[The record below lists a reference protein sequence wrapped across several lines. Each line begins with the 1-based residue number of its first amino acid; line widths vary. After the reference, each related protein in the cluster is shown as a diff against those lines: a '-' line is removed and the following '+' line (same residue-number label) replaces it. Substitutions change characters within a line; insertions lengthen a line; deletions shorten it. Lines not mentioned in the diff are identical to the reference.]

1 MSEIIFEI
9 ITRSI
14 TLKAKQEGK
23 ALLSCTKKARLK
35 TKKKERKQKRKESKQ
50 KIYISGF

>member
-14 TLKAKQEGK
+14 TLKAKQDGEEEKK
-23 ALLSCTKKARLK
+23 ALLSCTKSKIEEKKNK
-35 TKKKERKQKRKESKQ
+35 TRISIY
-50 KIYISGF
+50 IYISGL